1 MIGPK
6 KAQTSLSTRV
16 VQSILSQPLRE
27 RLIGRP
33 DPVEERTRQEQR
45 TMMQLNNGEWLAL
58 AGNTP
63 DPTIYRPGYDGAF
76 FRLVGA
82 VTSGRITER
91 WCRVVR

>member
-1 MIGPK
+1 
-6 KAQTSLSTRV
+6 
-16 VQSILSQPLRE
+16 
-27 RLIGRP
+27 
-33 DPVEERTRQEQR
+33 
-45 TMMQLNNGEWLAL
+45 MMRLNNGEWITL

-63 DPTIYRPGYDGAF
+63 DPAIYRPGYDGAF